1 MMRIIIDGQRIAADT
16 RASKDILVT
25 LKSMAKMLGWGIFY
39 DAAKEVVYI
48 NSKSSSPPVPAPD
61 RQTAA
66 ESIEST
72 RLLGKS
78 ICLDPGHGG
87 SDSGAVGPTG
97 TKEKDNTLAIGLL
110 LRDRLERNGA
120 TVVMTR
126 ETDKDAAYADATA
139 DEELGAR
146 VDIANEAGTDIFIS
160 IHNDAFTNQTAAG
173 TTTYHYGDNESAR
186 LAGAVQKC
194 LVDEFG
200 TRDRG
205 SRFASFYVIR
215 YTDMPAILVEVAFIS
230 NQEEEVLLASVDG
243 RYKAADS
250 IFRGIVKY
258 FKV

>member
-1 MMRIIIDGQRIAADT
+1 MRIIIDGQRMPVQA
-16 RASKDILVT
+16 RASRDILTT
-25 LKSMAKMLGWGIFY
+25 LKGMSKILGWGIFY

-48 NSKSSSPPVPAPD
+48 NSKSSSPPSPLPD

-72 RLLGKS
+72 RLLGKT

-87 SDSGAVGPTG
+87 SDCGAVGPTG
-97 TKEKDNTLAIGLL
+97 TQEKDNTLAISLL
-110 LRDRLERNGA
+110 LRERLEKNGA
-120 TVVMTR
+120 VVVMTR
-126 ETDKDAAYADATA
+126 DADKDVSYPDSTA

-146 VDIANEAGTDIFIS
+146 VDIANESGADIFIS
-160 IHNDAFTNQTAAG
+160 IHNDSFTNSSAAG
-173 TTTYHYGDNESAR
+173 TTTFHYGDNEAVR
-186 LAGAVQKC
+186 LAGQVQKC
-194 LVDEFG
+194 LVDELG

-230 NQEEEVLLASVDG
+230 NPEEELLLASVDG
-243 RYKAADS
+243 RCKAAES
-250 IFRGIVKY
+250 IFQGVVKY

>member
-1 MMRIIIDGQRIAADT
+1 MRIIIDGQRIPNTA

-25 LKSMAKMLGWGIFY
+25 LKSMAKMMGWGIFY
-39 DAAKEVVYI
+39 DAAKEIVYI
-48 NSKSSSPPVPAPD
+48 NSKSSSPPVPGPE

-66 ESIEST
+66 EAIEST

-78 ICLDPGHGG
+78 ICIDPGHGG
-87 SDSGAVGPTG
+87 SDPGAIGPTG
-97 TKEKDNTLAIGLL
+97 TKEKDNTLAISLL
-110 LRDRLERNGA
+110 LRDRLECNGA

-126 ETDKDAAYADATA
+126 ETDKDASYPDATA

-146 VDIANEAGTDIFIS
+146 VDIANEAGTDIFVS
-160 IHNDAFTNQTAAG
+160 IHNDSFTNQTASG
-173 TTTYHYGDNESAR
+173 TTTYHYGDGESAR
-186 LAGAVQKC
+186 LAGAIQKC
-194 LVDEFG
+194 LVDEMG

-215 YTDMPAILVEVAFIS
+215 YTDMPAILVEAAFIS
-230 NQEEEVLLASVDG
+230 NPEEEVLLASVDG